1 MFIRQ
6 RNFLRQVMHKYKCT
20 NANAQMQMHKCK
32 CTNTNINIIE
42 IHVPGKYNKEDHI

>member
-6 RNFLRQVMHKYKCT
+6 RNFLRQVMYKY
-20 NANAQMQMHKCK
+20 K

-42 IHVPGKYNKEDHI
+42 IHVPGNITKRITYSRKW

>member
-20 NANAQMQMHKCK
+20 N
-32 CTNTNINIIE
+32 TNINIIE
-42 IHVPGKYNKEDHI
+42 IYVPGKYNKEDPI